1 MATLKRRDFVT
12 LIGGAA
18 LMPFMARAQQAMPVI
33 GLLNG
38 TSAEKYEPQVAAFR
52 QGLKESG
59 FVDGENVT
67 IEYRWAEGD
76 YSRLAALAADL
87 VKSKVAVIV
96 ANTPANIAAQKA
108 TDTIPIVF
116 TTSSDPVAIGLVTNL
131 NHPGGNVTGVSQL
144 NVSLGPKRLELAHE
158 LLPAAMDLAL
168 LVNPNDATRS
178 EMFMNE
184 ASDAATHLGLQ
195 LHLLR
200 AGTEADIEAALG
212 GFAQTRASALVVAT
226 DTFFTANAKL
236 LAELSLRHKVPTIY
250 EYTEFTDA
258 GGLMSYGGNI
268 KESYRWAGI
277 YTGRILKGAKPADLP
292 VQQSTTVELIVNL
305 KTAKALGITVPL
317 SLLGRADKII
327 E

>member
-1 MATLKRRDFVT
+1 MKRRQLLALF
-12 LIGGAA
+12 GGTA
-18 LMPFMARAQQAMPVI
+18 LMPFVARAQQAMPVI
-33 GLLNG
+33 GLING

-76 YSRLAALAADL
+76 YSRLPALAADL
-87 VKSKVAVIV
+87 VKRRVAVIV
-96 ANTPANIAAQKA
+96 ANTPANIAAKKA
-108 TDTIPIVF
+108 TDTIPVVF
-116 TTSSDPVAIGLVTNL
+116 TTASDPVQIGLVTNL
-131 NHPGGNVTGVSQL
+131 NHPGGNVTGVTQL
-144 NVSLGPKRLELAHE
+144 NASLGPKRLELAHE
-158 LLPAAMDLAL
+158 LLPAAADLAL
-168 LVNPNDATRS
+168 LVNPNDPARSEKFIGEVREAATR
-178 EMFMNE
+178 F
-184 ASDAATHLGLQ
+184 GVQ
-195 LHLLR
+195 LHILR
-200 AGTEADIEAALG
+200 AGTEADIESALA
-212 GFAQTRASALVVAT
+212 GFSQLKAGALVVGA
-226 DTFFTANAKL
+226 DAFYNANSKL
-236 LAELSLRHKVPTIY
+236 LAEASLRHKVPVIY
-250 EYTEFTDA
+250 EYTEFTEA
-258 GGLMSYGGNI
+258 GGLMSYGGDI